1 MDLKFKAICSY
12 HRDNFVRLAEEQ
24 QRALLLGHNTV
35 IGAEELRRMPFN
47 DGFFRGWTDRKN

>member
-35 IGAEELRRMPFN
+35 IGA
-47 DGFFRGWTDRKN
+47 